1 MPVWAANWGCD
12 TAIGVSALLRSPDPS
27 VTITDS
33 GQSLGT
39 LAPGESA
46 SASDFQ
52 FHVADTCSNGHVIP
66 FQLVCRDASDSI
78 WTSDFSIRV
87 GNCVMGYDSTL
98 VNDPPPGGNGNGR
111 LDPGET
117 AQVSFRLRNG
127 GFGHAYNLQGTL
139 HSYNGRL
146 QMIDSVGNWP
156 LIRYDS
162 VGDNSAHPFIVHL
175 QAGVVPGTCILC
187 SLRLLADHYSVA
199 LPIVLTVGKV
209 EEKDPIHDNEIPPR
223 YWAIDDVDSAYS
235 GRPTY
240 HWIEAR
246 GIGQE
251 LDLADDQTSPV
262 PLPAQFGPL
271 RFYGQRCTTVAVC
284 SNGWL
289 APGTTTC
296 VSPDNAPLPASNL
309 TAPAI
314 CANWDD
320 LNPWAGGVIWAY
332 YDTAGHAFV
341 VEWDSVAYKDSLSG
355 EDKFEIVMYDSTLAA
370 ADGNSV
376 ILVQYMTANGYRSS
390 TIGIQDQTLTYGINC
405 LYDSLYNPG
414 TAPIAPGRA
423 IKYTTDAPSLAV
435 ISSQRSAV
443 SSKRPWLQAETPFR
457 RAGRVR
463 FSLPEATPVRL
474 AVYDVNGREVNVLAE
489 PRRFFAPGAYTAT
502 WNGRDRAG
510 RATAQ
515 GVYVY
520 RLETSLGTFSCK
532 VVKLN

>member
-1 MPVWAANWGCD
+1 
-12 TAIGVSALLRSPDPS
+12 
-27 VTITDS
+27 
-33 GQSLGT
+33 
-39 LAPGESA
+39 
-46 SASDFQ
+46 
-52 FHVADTCSNGHVIP
+52 
-66 FQLVCRDASDSI
+66 
-78 WTSDFSIRV
+78 
-87 GNCVMGYDSTL
+87 
-98 VNDPPPGGNGNGR
+98 
-111 LDPGET
+111 
-117 AQVSFRLRNG
+117 
-127 GFGHAYNLQGTL
+127 
-139 HSYNGRL
+139 
-146 QMIDSVGNWP
+146 
-156 LIRYDS
+156 
-162 VGDNSAHPFIVHL
+162 
-175 QAGVVPGTCILC
+175 
-187 SLRLLADHYSVA
+187 
-199 LPIVLTVGKV
+199 
-209 EEKDPIHDNEIPPR
+209 
-223 YWAIDDVDSAYS
+223 
-235 GRPTY
+235 
-240 HWIEAR
+240 
-246 GIGQE
+246 
-251 LDLADDQTSPV
+251 
-262 PLPAQFGPL
+262 
-271 RFYGQRCTTVAVC
+271 
-284 SNGWL
+284 
-289 APGTTTC
+289 
-296 VSPDNAPLPASNL
+296 
-309 TAPAI
+309 
-314 CANWDD
+314 
-320 LNPWAGGVIWAY
+320 
-332 YDTAGHAFV
+332 
-341 VEWDSVAYKDSLSG
+341 
-355 EDKFEIVMYDSTLAA
+355 VMYDSTLAA